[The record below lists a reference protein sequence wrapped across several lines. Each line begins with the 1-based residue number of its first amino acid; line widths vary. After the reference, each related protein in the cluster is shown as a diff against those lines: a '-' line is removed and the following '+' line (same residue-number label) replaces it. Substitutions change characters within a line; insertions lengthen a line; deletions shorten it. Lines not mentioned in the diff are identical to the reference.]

1 MESKKYII
9 TFIKAVD
16 KQYYN
21 SFIDQGEI
29 CMNTLKWFRDY
40 EKIDSNIG
48 DCFEGAEFAC
58 GHDFTVEFA
67 DPITDCK
74 TEEEIR
80 EKLNVANWLTIGKG
94 INLRGIDESQNAN
107 IFSLY
112 AVISLNNEDFAGYLL
127 PKKFVDEFKN
137 HRFVIILDPIAFMS
151 RIRNVISELNKP
163 VKFGL
168 VNYYKLDENIIN
180 NLTCFSK
187 PEKYSYQSEFRLI
200 MEDSNA
206 VTRIIK
212 IGSIKE
218 MCMEIDSSKEY
229 VISLFNE
236 NQFSIKQ
243 K

>member
-80 EKLNVANWLTIGKG
+80 EKLNAANWLTIGKG

-112 AVISLNNEDFAGYLL
+112 AVISLNNEDFTGYLV

-137 HRFVIILDPIAFMS
+137 HRFVIILDPIAFIS

-200 MEDSNA
+200 MEDPNA
-206 VTRIIK
+206 VPRIIQ

-229 VISLFNE
+229 VISMFNE